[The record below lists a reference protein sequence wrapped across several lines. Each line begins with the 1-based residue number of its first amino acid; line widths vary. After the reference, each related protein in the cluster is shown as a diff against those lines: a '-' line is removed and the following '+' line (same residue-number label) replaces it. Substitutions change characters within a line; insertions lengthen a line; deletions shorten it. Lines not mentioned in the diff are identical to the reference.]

1 MKTKLI
7 FGILFLSLSAD
18 YLCQNQELR
27 IFFEEGI
34 PEQNIDERKIQPECF
49 PKTTWNSTI
58 TWSHVIEGRSIIY

>member
-7 FGILFLSLSAD
+7 FGILFLSLSAE

-34 PEQNIDERKIQPECF
+34 PEQNIDERKIQPEYF
-49 PKTTWNSTI
+49 PKTTWN
-58 TWSHVIEGRSIIY
+58 